1 MPSRPNPCLTCGACC
16 AFYRASFYYREA
28 DDCTANGVPAELT
41 EDLNQFRRVM
51 KGTDQK
57 SPRCIALVGEI
68 GRGGHCGIYERR
80 SSVCRE
86 FPASYADGVTREE
99 RCDKARALHSL
110 APLTPEDWRTRDDD
124 RLRPAARETPNPGSP
139 IRCSR
144 A

>member
-1 MPSRPNPCLTCGACC
+1 MPSRSNPCLACGACC

-28 DDCTANGVPAELT
+28 DDCTAKGVPAELT

-57 SPRCIALVGEI
+57 SPRCVALRGEI
-68 GRGGHCGIYERR
+68 GRRAHCGIYERR

-99 RCDKARALHSL
+99 RCDKARALHGL
-110 APLTPEDWRTRDDD
+110 APLAPGHWRTRDDD
-124 RLRPAARETPNPGSP
+124 TLPVAAQQARHG
-139 IRCSR
+139 